1 MVSEKLTQRK
11 ENFAK
16 WYEEVVKKAKLCDY
30 SNIHGIYVIMPYGYE
45 IWENISKNFDLLLKK
60 DGIKNAYFPI
70 FVTESQLKREAD
82 HFQGFVPE
90 VAWLEKKSGEEKIA
104 LRPTSE
110 AIIYDFFSK
119 WIESYRD
126 LPFRINQ
133 WCNIVRW
140 EIKMTHPF
148 IRSREFLWQEGH
160 TAHATAEEAREEAL
174 KALNRYKKFV
184 EEYLALEVIA
194 GRKPE
199 SEKFP
204 GADTTY
210 TLELIMP
217 DGKALQLAT
226 SHFLSQNFSKPFNIK
241 FKTKQGSY
249 EFVYQSCW
257 GITTRLI
264 GAIVGIHGDD
274 KGLVLPPRIAPIQVA
289 IIPTKIEE
297 KLLNYAKEVKNKLD
311 GKVRVELDEDQAHS
325 FGWKLNHYDLLG
337 IPIKIEIGEKEL
349 NEKELTVVKR
359 NDLTKLKIKL
369 SQIEE
374 IPKLLE
380 KIQAEML
387 EKAKKYLE
395 SKITT
400 AKTYEELEK
409 NLEEGKMCKISWC
422 ESEECEKELSKKF
435 SLRVVSDE
443 KPFAE
448 KCICGKEAK
457 SVLYITNSAY

>member
-1 MVSEKLTQRK
+1 
-11 ENFAK
+11 
-16 WYEEVVKKAKLCDY
+16 
-30 SNIHGIYVIMPYGYE
+30 
-45 IWENISKNFDLLLKK
+45 
-60 DGIKNAYFPI
+60 
-70 FVTESQLKREAD
+70 
-82 HFQGFVPE
+82 
-90 VAWLEKKSGEEKIA
+90 
-104 LRPTSE
+104 
-110 AIIYDFFSK
+110 
-119 WIESYRD
+119 
-126 LPFRINQ
+126 
-133 WCNIVRW
+133 
-140 EIKMTHPF
+140 
-148 IRSREFLWQEGH
+148 
-160 TAHATAEEAREEAL
+160 
-174 KALNRYKKFV
+174 
-184 EEYLALEVIA
+184 
-194 GRKPE
+194 
-199 SEKFP
+199 
-204 GADTTY
+204 
-210 TLELIMP
+210 
-217 DGKALQLAT
+217 
-226 SHFLSQNFSKPFNIK
+226 
-241 FKTKQGSY
+241 
-249 EFVYQSCW
+249 
-257 GITTRLI
+257 LI

-274 KGLVLPPRIAPIQVA
+274 KGLVLPPRIAPIQVV

-311 GKVRVELDEDQAHS
+311 GKVRVELDEDQVHS

-400 AKTYEELEK
+400 AKTYEGLEK
-409 NLEEGKMCKISWC
+409 NLEEGKICKISWC